1 MLLVSP
7 QHNKQDLM
15 QQSLLASLV
24 LMDSLSL
31 LSLTLA
37 ALVALLAAFVA
48 ALVALVALVALEV
61 LEPKASFS
69 VMPTS
74 VSLD

>member
-15 QQSLLASLV
+15 QHSLLASLV

-31 LSLTLA
+31 LDLA
-37 ALVALLAAFVA
+37 LLVALVALLA
-48 ALVALVALVALEV
+48 ALVALEV
-61 LEPKASFS
+61 LEPKVSFS

-74 VSLD
+74 VSPD

>member
-1 MLLVSP
+1 M
-7 QHNKQDLM
+7 
-15 QQSLLASLV
+15 LASLV

-37 ALVALLAAFVA
+37 
-48 ALVALVALVALEV
+48 ALVALEV

>member
-15 QQSLLASLV
+15 QHSLLASLV

-31 LSLTLA
+31 LDLA
-37 ALVALLAAFVA
+37 LLALLVALLA
-48 ALVALVALVALEV
+48 ALVALEV
-61 LEPKASFS
+61 LEPKVSFS

-74 VSLD
+74 VSPD

>member
-15 QQSLLASLV
+15 QHSLLASLV

-31 LSLTLA
+31 LDLA
-37 ALVALLAAFVA
+37 LLALLVALVAL
-48 ALVALVALVALEV
+48 LVALVALEV
-61 LEPKASFS
+61 LEPKVSFS

-74 VSLD
+74 VSPD